1 MGKNHLKSGSIA
13 KERLK
18 LLLISERMNCSPG
31 TLIMLKNDMIQA
43 VGKYAHIDERHV
55 SITYSE
61 SPDVIV
67 AKIPLQQY
75 SLRKRIIDTNA

>member
-1 MGKNHLKSGSIA
+1 MGSRRITSGSIA

-18 LLLISERMNCSPG
+18 LLLVSERMNCSPG

-43 VGKYAHIDERHV
+43 AGKYAPIDERRV

-61 SPDVIV
+61 SPDVII
-67 AKIPLQQY
+67 AKIPLQQH
-75 SLRKRIIDTNA
+75 SLRKRIVDTNA